1 MSSKAA
7 KDRDALGG
15 NPTVNDVAAA
25 AGVSRST
32 ASRAISG
39 RGYVSEDVRARVH
52 EAADR
57 VGYVPNG
64 LAQGLKTRSS
74 RAVGVVISDLTNSF
88 YAAVASG
95 IEQVLRADGYRMIL
109 CNTDGVAAE
118 ERAALWTL
126 ESMRVEG
133 LIITPSS
140 QHSQA
145 RQALASHGVA
155 VVEVGT
161 QTKPTS
167 CDAVV
172 VSNEDSACD
181 AVDHLV
187 RLGHRHVG
195 ILVGQTT
202 LTTGAGR
209 LAGYLRALRDAGI
222 EPDRRLISVTRFHP
236 DDPQSDARRLL
247 DSAPELT
254 AVFAA
259 NNVLAEGLFRE
270 IRARGLQIPGDI
282 SVVAFDDL
290 PWMEYA
296 SPGISTVA
304 QPTGEIGRE
313 AATML
318 LARLRGELDGPP
330 VTHTLPTRFVPRAS
344 IGPPRQ
350 RVAIEHLH

>member
-1 MSSKAA
+1 MSSRAA

-15 NPTVNDVAAA
+15 HPTVHDVAAA
-25 AGVSRST
+25 AGVSKST

-39 RGYVSEDVRARVH
+39 RGYVSDDVRAQVL
-52 EAADR
+52 EIADR

-74 RAVGVVISDLTNSF
+74 RTVGVVISDLTNSF

-95 IEQVLRADGYRMIL
+95 IEQVLRAEGYRMIL
-109 CNTDGVAAE
+109 CNTDGVSAE
-118 ERAALWTL
+118 ERAALRTL
-126 ESMRVEG
+126 QSMRVEG

-145 RQALASHGVA
+145 RQAFISRGVV

-161 QTKPTS
+161 RTSPAS

-172 VSNEDSACD
+172 VSNEESACG
-181 AVDHLV
+181 AVEHLV
-187 RLGHRHVG
+187 SLGHRHVG

-222 EPDRRLISVTRFHP
+222 EPDQRLISVTRFHP

-270 IRARGLQIPGDI
+270 IRARGLQIPDDI

-330 VTHTLPTRFVPRAS
+330 VTRTLPTRFVTRAS
-344 IGPPRQ
+344 TRPPTQ
-350 RVAIEHLH
+350 PVAMEDLP